1 MLKKLISTL
10 LITSVATLSLTA
22 NAQTPSRPTLNAP
35 AAAAPIVPT
44 APELA
49 ASSYLLI
56 DANSGA
62 VLVDHNADTPLPP
75 ASLTK
80 MMTSYIV
87 SQEIKRG
94 QISENDPVLVS
105 EKAWRMGGSKMF
117 IRVGNQV
124 PVIDLLRGVIIQSGN
139 DASIALAEH
148 VAGSEDAFADLMNA
162 QAQRLG
168 MTNSHFVNATGW
180 PAEDHYASAR
190 DLAILAQAII
200 RDDPKS
206 HYAIYGEKEFVWND
220 IRQPNRNLMLW
231 RDSTVDGLK
240 TGHTDEAGFCLV
252 ASAKRDDMRLISVV
266 MGTSSEQ
273 ARAAETQKLLT
284 WGFRFF
290 ETKTFYQPGQVLAD
304 ERVWKGAQDTV
315 QLGLQDGLMLT
326 LPKGQSDRLEASLTL
341 NKPIIAPIQVGD
353 VLGEVEV
360 KLGDEVVHKAP
371 LVALTAVDEA
381 GFVGRLWDSIRL
393 FFYGLFE

>member
-1 MLKKLISTL
+1 
-10 LITSVATLSLTA
+10 
-22 NAQTPSRPTLNAP
+22 
-35 AAAAPIVPT
+35 
-44 APELA
+44 
-49 ASSYLLI
+49 
-56 DANSGA
+56 
-62 VLVDHNADTPLPP
+62 
-75 ASLTK
+75 

-94 QISENDPVLVS
+94 QIGENDPVLVS

-117 IRVGNQV
+117 IRVGTEV
-124 PVIDLLRGVIIQSGN
+124 SVIDLLRGVIIQSGN

-168 MTNSHFVNATGW
+168 MTNTHFVNATGW

-206 HYAIYGEKEFVWND
+206 HYAIYGEKEFVWNE

-266 MGTSSEQ
+266 MGTTSEA

-304 ERVWKGAQDTV
+304 ERVWKGAQSSV

-326 LPKGQSDRLEASLTL
+326 LPKGQADKLEASLSL
-341 NKPIIAPIQVGD
+341 NKPLIAPIQVGD

-360 KLGDEVVHKAP
+360 KLGEEVVHKAP
-371 LVALTAVDEA
+371 LVALTAVEE
-381 GFVGRLWDSIRL
+381 GGLFGRLWDSIRL
-393 FFYGLFE
+393 FFYGLFD

>member
-10 LITSVATLSLTA
+10 LISSAVVLTGAAHAQSPAT
-22 NAQTPSRPTLNAP
+22 PTLNAP
-35 AAAAPIVPT
+35 SAAAPIVPS
-44 APELA
+44 APDLA
-49 ASSYLLI
+49 ATSYLLI

-62 VLVDHNADTPLPP
+62 VLVENNADNPLPP

-94 QISENDPVLVS
+94 RS
-105 EKAWRMGGSKMF
+105 ART
-117 IRVGNQV
+117 IRCWSAKRPGVWAAPRCSFVWVTRV

-190 DLAILAQAII
+190 DLATLAQAII

-206 HYAIYGEKEFVWND
+206 HYAIYGEKEFVWNE

-240 TGHTDEAGFCLV
+240 TGHTEEAGYCLV

-266 MGTSSEQ
+266 MGTTSEA

-290 ETKTFYQPGQVLAD
+290 ETKTFYQPGQVLA
-304 ERVWKGAQDTV
+304 EESVWKGAQDKV
-315 QLGLQDGLMLT
+315 ELGLQDGLMLT
-326 LPKGQSDRLEASLTL
+326 LPKGQADKLEAGITL
-341 NKPIIAPIQVGD
+341 NKPILAPIQVGD

-371 LVALTAVDEA
+371 LVALSAVEEA
-381 GFVGRLWDSIRL
+381 GLLGRLWDSIRL
-393 FFYGLFE
+393 FFYGLFD

>member
-1 MLKKLISTL
+1 
-10 LITSVATLSLTA
+10 
-22 NAQTPSRPTLNAP
+22 
-35 AAAAPIVPT
+35 
-44 APELA
+44 
-49 ASSYLLI
+49 
-56 DANSGA
+56 
-62 VLVDHNADTPLPP
+62 
-75 ASLTK
+75 
-80 MMTSYIV
+80 
-87 SQEIKRG
+87 
-94 QISENDPVLVS
+94 
-105 EKAWRMGGSKMF
+105 
-117 IRVGNQV
+117 
-124 PVIDLLRGVIIQSGN
+124 VIDLLRGVIIQSGN

-168 MTNSHFVNATGW
+168 MTNTHFVNATGW

-266 MGTSSEQ
+266 MGTTSEA

-290 ETKTFYQPGQVLAD
+290 ETKPSIS
-304 ERVWKGAQDTV
+304 RVRFWPMNGSGKARRAPCSWGCRTV
-315 QLGLQDGLMLT
+315 
-326 LPKGQSDRLEASLTL
+326 
-341 NKPIIAPIQVGD
+341 
-353 VLGEVEV
+353 
-360 KLGDEVVHKAP
+360 
-371 LVALTAVDEA
+371 
-381 GFVGRLWDSIRL
+381 
-393 FFYGLFE
+393 

>member
-1 MLKKLISTL
+1 
-10 LITSVATLSLTA
+10 
-22 NAQTPSRPTLNAP
+22 
-35 AAAAPIVPT
+35 
-44 APELA
+44 
-49 ASSYLLI
+49 
-56 DANSGA
+56 
-62 VLVDHNADTPLPP
+62 
-75 ASLTK
+75 
-80 MMTSYIV
+80 
-87 SQEIKRG
+87 
-94 QISENDPVLVS
+94 
-105 EKAWRMGGSKMF
+105 
-117 IRVGNQV
+117 
-124 PVIDLLRGVIIQSGN
+124 
-139 DASIALAEH
+139 
-148 VAGSEDAFADLMNA
+148 
-162 QAQRLG
+162 
-168 MTNSHFVNATGW
+168 MTNTHFVNATGW

-266 MGTSSEQ
+266 MGTTSEA

-304 ERVWKGAQDTV
+304 ERVWKGAQSSV

-326 LPKGQSDRLEASLTL
+326 LPKGQADKLEASLSL
-341 NKPIIAPIQVGD
+341 NKPLIAPIQVGD

-360 KLGDEVVHKAP
+360 KLGEEVVHKAP
-371 LVALTAVDEA
+371 LVALTAVEE
-381 GFVGRLWDSIRL
+381 GGLFGRLWDSIRL
-393 FFYGLFE
+393 FFYGLFD